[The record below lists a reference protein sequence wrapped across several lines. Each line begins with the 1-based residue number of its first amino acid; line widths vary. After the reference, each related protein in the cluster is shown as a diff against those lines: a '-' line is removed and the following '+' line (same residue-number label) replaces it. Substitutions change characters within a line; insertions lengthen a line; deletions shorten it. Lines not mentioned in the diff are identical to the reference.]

1 MVVTK
6 STKKTTKKVCNVCAV
21 DKRLDEYYK
30 VAQTDPNFP
39 DGHLSVCKTCSRETW
54 EDEHSGFHNFID
66 FLRMT
71 NLPYKKDVYDNAKD
85 KPSYIRT
92 IRSKA
97 YMDLRHR
104 DSDGFIEQKAK
115 QQIKANQLEEL
126 TEEQVRECELFWG
139 SGYSEEE
146 YLYLMNEYADY
157 EHEYELS
164 SKPMR
169 SLIAQACLA
178 GLDIR
183 RGYESGRDVSKQQA
197 ALQNLLGSAN
207 LKPAQEKAAAENEAN
222 TFGTWIKKIEEKM
235 PIAAPLPEYQDPD
248 GIIKFIKVFFTG
260 ASAVS
265 MGEPNPYP
273 EEYEEV
279 MQDFTV
285 GYDEAQGDSDG

>member
-71 NLPYKKDVYDNAKD
+71 NLPYKKDVYNNAKD

-104 DSDGFIEQKAK
+104 DSDGFVEQKAK
-115 QQIKANQLEEL
+115 QQIQANKLKEL
-126 TEEQVRECELFWG
+126 TPEQVRHCEEFWG
-139 SGYSEEE
+139 EGYSELE
-146 YLYLMNEYADY
+146 YLYLMNEYAEY
-157 EHEYELS
+157 EHEYDLT

-169 SLIAQACLA
+169 TLIAQACLA
-178 GLDIR
+178 DLDIR
-183 RGYESGRDVSKQQA
+183 RGYEAGKDVTKQQT

-207 LKPAQEKAAAENEAN
+207 LKPAQEKASSENEAN
-222 TFGTWIKKIEEKM
+222 TLGTLIKKIENTM

-279 MQDFTV
+279 MQEFTV
-285 GYDEAQGDSDG
+285 GYEEAQGESDG

>member
-30 VAQTDPNFP
+30 VAQADPNFP

-54 EDEHSGFHNFID
+54 EDEYSGFHNFID

-71 NLPYKKDVYDNAKD
+71 NLPYKKDVYNNAKD

-104 DSDGFIEQKAK
+104 DSDGFVEQKAEM
-115 QQIKANQLEEL
+115 QIKANQLEEL
-126 TEEQVRECELFWG
+126 TVEQMEECGKFWG
-139 SGYSEEE
+139 TGYEEDE
-146 YLYLMNEYADY
+146 YLYLMNQYA
-157 EHEYELS
+157 EYEFDYDLTGKTMRDLVAQMCLVQLS
-164 SKPMR
+164 IRK
-169 SLIAQACLA
+169 
-178 GLDIR
+178 GL
-183 RGYESGRDVSKQQA
+183 EAKQDVTKDLKAFQD
-197 ALQNLLGSAN
+197 LMTSAN

-285 GYDEAQGDSDG
+285 GYDEVQGDSDG